1 VFLGFYTYATAGGG
15 LVSARS
21 IRRRRWRER
30 KGTDRTT
37 TTTAVAAAAT
47 IVIFV
52 VVVAAVVRSQRTP
65 PPRTARSAA
74 TIRRVHCRAPSS
86 SVNHRSSIRQPI
98 CKPARR
104 PVEVLAAGGRR
115 AGSQACGRAACRFS
129 AGTTILCSAM
139 LYALTEARAR
149 STLSLVRVA
158 LCKI

>member
-1 VFLGFYTYATAGGG
+1 MCVGFYTYATAGGG
-15 LVSARS
+15 LVAAGRT
-21 IRRRRWRER
+21 RRRRWRER

-74 TIRRVHCRAPSS
+74 TIRRVHCRAPSP
-86 SVNHRSSIRQPI
+86 SVNHRCRRSPIHQPI

-104 PVEVLAAGGRR
+104 PAEVLAAGEWVR
-115 AGSQACGRAACRFS
+115 ALAEEPLSAACRFS
-129 AGTTILCSAM
+129 AGTTILCSAI
-139 LYALTEARAR
+139 R
-149 STLSLVRVA
+149 
-158 LCKI
+158 